1 MEINGIGG
9 AAGFGGGASKIG
21 GGDAGGDGGFGNL
34 FSSLMDGLESSQA
47 NADQAMEALALGED
61 VDIHEVVL
69 ATEMEALAFQLAL
82 QVRNRVVETVQTTLN
97 MQV

>member
-1 MEINGIGG
+1 MEINAVSGVG
-9 AAGFGGGASKIG
+9 GFGGSASKIG
-21 GGDAGGDGGFGNL
+21 AEDKADGGFGGL
-34 FSSLMDGLESSQA
+34 FSSLMEGLEATQA
-47 NADQAMEALALGED
+47 NADEAMAALALGED

-69 ATEMEALAFQLAL
+69 AAEMEALAFQLAL